1 MIKTIVFDLGGVLID
16 WNPRYVYRDVFD
28 TEAEIDLFLTHI
40 TTMEW
45 NVAQDAGR
53 TLKLA
58 TQVLTRK
65 HPEWAEEIKLY
76 YDRWPDM
83 LGGAIEGTV
92 DILREIVDSKKY
104 RVLALTNW
112 SAETFPVAQK
122 RYEFLGWFEG
132 IVVSGEEKCRKP
144 FPEIYK
150 ILFDRH
156 NINPEEAIFIDDNP
170 ENVRASKELGMD
182 AILFKSPKQLR
193 STLKRYLK

>member
-28 TEAEIDLFLTHI
+28 TEAEIDLFLTHV